1 MEPSAQPSVI
11 SLPESSD
18 TGEHDL
24 VCDNLCQMDTHL
36 LVHP

>member
-1 MEPSAQPSVI
+1 MELSAQPSVI

-18 TGEHDL
+18 TSEHDL

-36 LVHP
+36 LMHP